1 MGLSHKALQDK
12 RAKKTAKRKVATKS
26 KGGAVVAMV
35 ASREWVYAA
44 TAPIH
49 DVLVPNTLFEL
60 GIGNLIFSRKL
71 PNGNFAVT
79 AFLVD
84 TFCLG
89 VKDAFYAIISSV
101 KYEEYIRARLE
112 SGFAGRMQAQPPEY
126 VRKLVEDAVAYAREL
141 GFDPHPDYKIARQIF
156 GDVEAAA
163 CPVRFEFGCSGKPFY
178 CNGPNDTPAMQR
190 RIFTQLQRKC
200 GDDGF
205 ERSIILE

>member
-1 MGLSHKALQDK
+1 M
-12 RAKKTAKRKVATKS
+12 
-26 KGGAVVAMV
+26 AMV

-163 CPVRFEFGCSGKPFY
+163 CLVHFKFGRAMANHSIATGRAIRLPCSAAFSHSFSASV
-178 CNGPNDTPAMQR
+178 AMTALSTTSWSS
-190 RIFTQLQRKC
+190 FV
-200 GDDGF
+200 GWV
-205 ERSIILE
+205 SVV